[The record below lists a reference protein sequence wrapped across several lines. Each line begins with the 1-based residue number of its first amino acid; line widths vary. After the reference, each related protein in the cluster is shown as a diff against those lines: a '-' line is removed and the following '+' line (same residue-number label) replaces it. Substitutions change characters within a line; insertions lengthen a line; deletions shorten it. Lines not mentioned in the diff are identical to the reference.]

1 MNIYMKK
8 LLKTVFYFSILLGLQ
23 LPACALAGTVL
34 KTAVVMPEGS
44 TWTKILHEMTA
55 EIKAKTDGA
64 VTFQIYAGGIS
75 GDEPDVIRKMRVG
88 RIQAAGFSGIGMG
101 VLVPEVRVL
110 ESVLLF
116 RDNDEV
122 DRVRA
127 ALFDDF
133 ARRFEQ
139 KGYVLLGFF
148 EAGFTYLYTREPIVQ
163 VSDFKKIKMWIWKGD
178 EIAARYISALGM
190 EAVPLNMTDVNT
202 GLETGLIDGF
212 YAPPLAAMALQWY
225 ARVGDV
231 LDYPLVNS
239 CGGFLVT
246 KRAFDRLSPAQ
257 QKLLREVVMT
267 YCAKLV
273 ATTRVEN
280 AQAKTLMANAGLTFT
295 APGAAV
301 EAYLRAAAQ
310 TAADKNIPAIYS
322 RELYERVARLAAEG
336 RSAP

>member
-1 MNIYMKK
+1 MKK
-8 LLKTVFYFSILLGLQ
+8 LIKILVIMSLALGILTPIGALAETVF
-23 LPACALAGTVL
+23 

-44 TWTKILHEMTA
+44 TWTKVLHEMTA
-55 EIKAKTDGA
+55 EIEAKTEGA
-64 VTFQIYAGGIS
+64 VTFQVYAGGIS

-116 RDNDEV
+116 RDHEEV

-127 ALFDDF
+127 ALFEDF
-133 ARRFEQ
+133 ARRFER

-148 EAGFTYLYTREPIVQ
+148 EAGFTYLYTREPIEKVDDLKQ
-163 VSDFKKIKMWIWKGD
+163 TKMWIWKGD
-178 EIAARYISALGM
+178 EIASRYVSALGM
-190 EAVPLNMTDVNT
+190 EAVPLHMTDVNT

-225 ARVGDV
+225 ARVGFV

-246 KRAFDRLSPAQ
+246 KRAFGRLSAAHQ
-257 QKLLREVVMT
+257 ELLREVVKA

-273 ATTRVEN
+273 AATRVEN

-295 APGAAV
+295 PPSEAV
-301 EAYLRAAAQ
+301 KAHLHAAAQ
-310 TAADKNIPAIYS
+310 SAAAENMPAVYS
-322 RELYERVARLAAEG
+322 RDLYERVAHLAAEG
-336 RSAP
+336 RSTP

>member
-1 MNIYMKK
+1 LIA
-8 LLKTVFYFSILLGLQ
+8 VAWGVQ
-23 LPACALAGTVL
+23 QPVQALAGTLL

-44 TWTKILHEMTA
+44 TWTKVLHEMTA

-64 VTFQIYAGGIS
+64 VTFQVYAGGIS
-75 GDEPDVIRKMRVG
+75 GDEPDVIRKMQVG

-116 RDNDEV
+116 RNYEEV

-127 ALFDDF
+127 ALFEDF
-133 ARRFEQ
+133 VSRFDG

-148 EAGFTYLYTREPIVQ
+148 EAGFTYLYTREPIEAVDDLKQ
-163 VSDFKKIKMWIWKGD
+163 TKMWIWKGD
-178 EIAARYISALGM
+178 EIAARYVSALGM
-190 EAVPLNMTDVNT
+190 EAVPLHMTDVNT

-225 ARVGDV
+225 ARVGHV

-246 KRAFDRLSPAQ
+246 KRAFGRLSIAH
-257 QKLLREVVMT
+257 QKLLRAVVKS

-280 AQAKTLMANAGLTFT
+280 GQAKTLMAEAGLAFT
-295 APGAAV
+295 PPAEAVKNYLNDAAKS
-301 EAYLRAAAQ
+301 ASA
-310 TAADKNIPAIYS
+310 KNIPAVYS
-322 RELYERVARLAAEG
+322 RELYERAAHLAAEG
-336 RSAP
+336 RQAP